1 MRTDNPVAAEPE
13 PADDGQG
20 TGLEPES
27 AIDIEIPVRLLAALR
42 RCTAPAY

>member
-1 MRTDNPVAAEPE
+1 MRTDNPVAAEPV
-13 PADDGQG
+13 DDGQG